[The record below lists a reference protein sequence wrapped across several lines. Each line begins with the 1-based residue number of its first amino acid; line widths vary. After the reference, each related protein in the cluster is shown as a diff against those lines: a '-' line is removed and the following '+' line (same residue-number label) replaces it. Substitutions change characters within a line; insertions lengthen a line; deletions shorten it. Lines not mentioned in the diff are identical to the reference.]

1 MMTEREAVALF
12 KCLAD
17 KSRLQILRTLAQEDM
32 YVELLSERLGLS
44 ASTVSFH
51 LKKLAEIGAVTSTKA
66 QYYTMYSLQRSMFD
80 RTILSIIA
88 EESDE
93 AELQA
98 EREAQYRAKV
108 LDSFFGVDGK
118 LKVIPAQRK
127 KRLIVLDRLAQ
138 EFELGRGYTEREV
151 NLIIADFHDD
161 FCTLRR
167 DLVDE
172 GFMRRD
178 EGVYRRVDIR

>member
-17 KSRLQILRTLAQEDM
+17 KSRLQILRSLAQEDM

-44 ASTVSFH
+44 PSTVSFH

-66 QYYTMYSLQRSMFD
+66 QYYTVYSLQRGMFD

-93 AELQA
+93 AALQE
-98 EREAQYRAKV
+98 EREAQYRNKV
-108 LDSFFGVDGK
+108 LSSFFDTDGR
-118 LKVIPAQRK
+118 LTVIPSQRK
-127 KRLIVLDRLAQ
+127 KRLIVLEQLAAA
-138 EFELGRGYTEREV
+138 FEPGKTYTEREV
-151 NLIIADFHDD
+151 NLTIAEFHDD

-167 DLVDE
+167 ELVDE
-172 GFMRRD
+172 GLMRRE
-178 EGVYRRVDIR
+178 EGRYQRVV

>member
-1 MMTEREAVALF
+1 MTEREAVALF

-17 KSRLQILRTLAQEDM
+17 KSRLQILRSLAQEDM

-44 ASTVSFH
+44 PSTVSFH
-51 LKKLAEIGAVTSTKA
+51 LKKLTEIGAVTSSKA
-66 QYYTMYSLQRSMFD
+66 QYYTMYSLRRDVFD
-80 RTILSIIA
+80 RTILSIVA

-93 AELQA
+93 AALQA
-98 EREAQYRAKV
+98 EREARYRSKV
-108 LDSFFGVDGK
+108 LDSFFDADGR
-118 LKVIPAQRK
+118 LEVIPAQRK
-127 KRLIVLDRLAQ
+127 KRLIVLDRLAE
-138 EFELGRGYTEREV
+138 EFEPGKDYTEREV

-172 GFMRRD
+172 GLMQRA
-178 EGVYRRVDIR
+178 EGVYRRA